1 MVAKIVGYERVDF
14 SNTNGDSVKGTRV
27 YITYKNDGINGLG
40 ADMKFFSDDAK
51 VKLPELVVGAEYDF
65 NYQLKGF
72 TGKPILV
79 SITPYKR

>member
-1 MVAKIVGYERVDF
+1 MVAKVVGFERVDF
-14 SNTNGDSVKGTRV
+14 EGNNGQSVKGTRV
-27 YITYKNDGINGLG
+27 YVTYKNDTISGLG

-51 VKLPELVVGAEYDF
+51 VKLPELVIGAEYDF

-79 SITPYKR
+79 SVTPYKQ